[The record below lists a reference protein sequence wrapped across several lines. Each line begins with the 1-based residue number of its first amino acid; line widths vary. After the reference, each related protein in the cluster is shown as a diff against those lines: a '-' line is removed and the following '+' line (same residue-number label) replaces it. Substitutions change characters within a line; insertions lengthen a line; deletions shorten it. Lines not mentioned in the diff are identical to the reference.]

1 IREGLDMSTD
11 TREERLERRIA
22 DLYAYARQFADAR
35 PSEAISA
42 AIDQPGLR
50 LPQIVRTVMEGYAER
65 PALAQRAIK
74 FVNDPQTGR
83 TSVDLLPRFETTS
96 YRQLWDRVGA
106 VATALASGPSPSVRP
121 GDRVCVLGFT
131 SVDYT
136 IIDVALVL
144 TGAVC
149 VPLQT
154 SAPVTQLRPIVAETE
169 PNVITASVTYL
180 DDAVELALTGHA
192 PARLVVFDY
201 HPEVDDQR
209 ETFDAARSRL
219 AQAGSPVSV
228 ETLADVRDR
237 GQALPAAPVFVADED
252 DPLTL
257 LISTSGNTG
266 APKGAMQSERLV
278 ADFWRK
284 LGAWGQP
291 HSAQPWIRLRFIP
304 MSHLMAR
311 GSLYGTLGNGGTA
324 YFAAKSDL

>member
-1 IREGLDMSTD
+1 MSTD

-22 DLYAYARQFADAR
+22 DLYANDRQFADAR
-35 PSEAISA
+35 PSESISA
-42 AIDQPGLR
+42 AIDQPGRR
-50 LPQIVRTVMEGYAER
+50 LPQIVRIVMEGYAER
-65 PALAQRAIK
+65 PALAQRAIQL
-74 FVNDPQTGR
+74 VNDPQTGR
-83 TSVDLLPRFETTS
+83 TSGELLPRFETTS
-96 YRQLWDRVGA
+96 YRELWDRVGA
-106 VATALASGPSPSVRP
+106 VATALAGGPSPSVRP

-169 PNVITASVTYL
+169 PNVIAASVTYL

-219 AQAGSPVSV
+219 AQAGSPVNV
-228 ETLADVRDR
+228 ETLADVLDR
-237 GQALPAAPVFVADED
+237 GKALPTAPVFVADED

-257 LISTSGNTG
+257 LIYTSGSTG
-266 APKGAMQSERLV
+266 APKGAMQPERLV
-278 ADFWRK
+278 ANFWRK

-291 HSAQPWIRLRFIP
+291 HSA
-304 MSHLMAR
+304 
-311 GSLYGTLGNGGTA
+311 
-324 YFAAKSDL
+324 